1 MEREIFWRMPFART
15 NRVILRSETNAGWF
29 GHRWL
34 AGVNGLRG
42 SREKEQGWE
51 NDVNRQQ
58 MAMVQKA
65 MVAPDDFVLRMVYRD
80 RAGTITERMV
90 SPIRFLDAR
99 SMLALCLC
107 RENPRRFELERCSSI
122 EVVDA
127 NDVLMPVEIKQLE
140 VATSTATE
148 GLATTSATSSAK
160 WNEAVGV
167 A

>member
-1 MEREIFWRMPFART
+1 M
-15 NRVILRSETNAGWF
+15 
-29 GHRWL
+29 
-34 AGVNGLRG
+34 
-42 SREKEQGWE
+42 
-51 NDVNRQQ
+51 DRQQ

-65 MVAPDDFVLRMVYRD
+65 MVAPDDFVLRMVYKD

-107 RENPRRFELERCSSI
+107 REFPRRFELERCSSI

-140 VATSTATE
+140 AATSTAAE
-148 GLATTSATSSAK
+148 CG
-160 WNEAVGV
+160 AVAV

>member
-1 MEREIFWRMPFART
+1 MQFVRT
-15 NRVILRSETNAGWF
+15 NRVIVRAETKLRWV

-34 AGVNGLRG
+34 AGVSGFEE
-42 SREKEQGWE
+42 SREKVQDGG
-51 NDVNRQQ
+51 NDMDRQQ

-65 MVAPDDFVLRMVYRD
+65 MVAPDDFVLRMVYKD

-107 RENPRRFELERCSSI
+107 REFPRRFELERCSSI

-140 VATSTATE
+140 AATSTAAE
-148 GLATTSATSSAK
+148 CG
-160 WNEAVGV
+160 AVAV

>member
-1 MEREIFWRMPFART
+1 
-15 NRVILRSETNAGWF
+15 
-29 GHRWL
+29 
-34 AGVNGLRG
+34 
-42 SREKEQGWE
+42 
-51 NDVNRQQ
+51 

-80 RAGTITERMV
+80 RSGTVTERMV
-90 SPIRFLDAR
+90 SPIRFLDSR

-127 NDVLMPVEIKQLE
+127 NDVLMPVEIKQIE
-140 VATSTATE
+140 VNATLVPKNNAMVGASATE
-148 GLATTSATSSAK
+148 SG
-160 WNEAVGV
+160 AVAV